1 MFIGTHCM
9 YILYSIA
16 GGPLL
21 HFFYLSLILWK
32 HEYIIFN
39 IFLSIIIIFVRVYF
53 THNNGVVEKHEIL
66 GYDVHLFLNKNAPIA
81 LKDC

>member
-1 MFIGTHCM
+1 MSISNYVYFIFNSWWPTFT
-9 YILYSIA
+9 
-16 GGPLL
+16 
-21 HFFYLSLILWK
+21 FFYLSPILWK

-39 IFLSIIIIFVRVYF
+39 IFLSIIIIFVSVYF
-53 THNNGVVEKHEIL
+53 THNNAIVEKHEIL